1 MNQKSVVIILVMIV
15 AALLFI
21 VVSSNRQPNE
31 TITPEP
37 TPSLESGVVETETVD
52 QAEPEATTDIDVVP
66 QRPQGKIDVRVACES
81 ALMYTTF
88 ADGAAADVFI
98 EECIA
103 GDHPEV
109 IERYLSDMNVDG
121 AMI

>member
-1 MNQKSVVIILVMIV
+1 MIV

-21 VVSSNRQPNE
+21 VFSFDSQPNE
-31 TITPEP
+31 TIVPEP
-37 TPSLESGVVETETVD
+37 TPVLDTSVVETDTVNQD
-52 QAEPEATTDIDVVP
+52 EPEATTEVEAVP
-66 QRPQGKIDVRVACES
+66 TMPQGKIDVRVACES

-88 ADGAAADVFI
+88 ADGVAADAFI

-103 GDHPEV
+103 GEHPEV